1 MSFAQVYTRSVVGLH
16 APAVI
21 IEVHLSQGLP
31 ALTIVG
37 LPEAAVRESKDR
49 VRSAILN
56 SGFQFPNRRLTI
68 NLAPADLP
76 KDGARLDLPIAI
88 GILAASDQLD
98 PEVLSGFEF
107 IGELALNGELRQ
119 VTGSLAVAR
128 AIKAEDLVQ
137 KKQQRQNTE
146 TLLNKDTLPKRQL
159 SEKQPS
165 STDLLNKLTEEP
177 LTEPQQ
183 SRQLIVPKANGAEAS
198 RVEGIEVLAAQNLK
212 AVCDHLQALA
222 YPSEQIEQLQ
232 VVAPTPAQQHA
243 GYKVDLAD
251 VKGQH
256 HARRALE
263 IAAAGG
269 HSLLFTGPPGSGKTL
284 MASRLP
290 TILPD
295 LSAEDALEVAS
306 TYSVAD
312 SDYDYGTR
320 PFRQVHHTISA
331 VALVGGGSRP
341 KPGEIT
347 LANKGVLFL
356 DELPEFERAVL
367 EVLRQPLEAKQ
378 ITISRANSQM
388 TFPANFQLVAAMNPC
403 PCGYDG
409 DASGRCRCRPEQIK
423 RYQDK
428 LSGPL
433 LDRIDLHITVPALPI
448 ADLQNAQAGESSE
461 QVRLRVAAAHQRQL
475 QRQQKV
481 NNQLSPSEIDDYVP
495 LGEGE
500 QQLLQLA
507 QQRLNL
513 SARGYHRVLRVARTI
528 ADLADSDG
536 VTSIHISEALSYRSK

>member
-16 APAVI
+16 APQVI

-37 LPEAAVRESKDR
+37 LPAAAVRESKDR

-88 GILAASDQLD
+88 GILAASGQLE

-119 VTGSLAVAR
+119 VSGSLAVAR
-128 AIKAEDLVQ
+128 AMKAELVVNSTKPSTKPSTKTDEQ
-137 KKQQRQNTE
+137 E
-146 TLLNKDTLPKRQL
+146 SCQL
-159 SEKQPS
+159 
-165 STDLLNKLTEEP
+165 
-177 LTEPQQ
+177 
-183 SRQLIVPKANGAEAS
+183 RQLIVPCDNGAEAS
-198 RVEGIEVLAAQNLK
+198 RVDGVTILAAQNLK
-212 AVCDHLQALA
+212 AVCSHLQSLA
-222 YPSEQIEQLQ
+222 DFSLIDERLE
-232 VVAPTPAQQHA
+232 VVQATAAQSKVA
-243 GYKVDLAD
+243 YKVDLAD

-269 HSLLFTGPPGSGKTL
+269 HSILFTGPPGSGKTL

-295 LSAEDALEVAS
+295 LSDEDALEVAS

-347 LANKGVLFL
+347 LANKGILFL
-356 DELPEFERAVL
+356 DELPEFDRTVL

-378 ITISRANSQM
+378 ITISRANSQL

-409 DASGRCRCRPEQIK
+409 DGSGRCRCRPEQIK

-448 ADLQNAQAGESSE
+448 ADLQNAQAGETSE
-461 QVRLRVAAAHQRQL
+461 QVRTRVAAAHQQQLERQK
-475 QRQQKV
+475 KV
-481 NNQLSPSEIDDYVP
+481 NNELSPSEIDKYIH
-495 LGEGE
+495 LGAGE

-528 ADLADSDG
+528 ADLADSINI
-536 VTSIHISEALSYRSK
+536 TSAHVSEALSYRSK

>member
-16 APAVI
+16 APQVI

-37 LPEAAVRESKDR
+37 LPAAAVRESKDR
-49 VRSAILN
+49 VRSAIIN

-76 KDGARLDLPIAI
+76 KDGARFDLPIAL
-88 GILAASDQLD
+88 GILAASGQLE
-98 PEVLSGFEF
+98 PERLRAFEF
-107 IGELALNGELRQ
+107 MGELALNGDVRP

-128 AIKAEDLVQ
+128 ALCAEKETTRALVVPTDNGEEASLAGDVTVLGASSLQ
-137 KKQQRQNTE
+137 AVCQHLRASD
-146 TLLNKDTLPKRQL
+146 DTADVLPAITPSKVPKR
-159 SEKQPS
+159 
-165 STDLLNKLTEEP
+165 
-177 LTEPQQ
+177 
-183 SRQLIVPKANGAEAS
+183 AS
-198 RVEGIEVLAAQNLK
+198 YN
-212 AVCDHLQALA
+212 
-222 YPSEQIEQLQ
+222 
-232 VVAPTPAQQHA
+232 
-243 GYKVDLAD
+243 VDLAD

-269 HSLLFTGPPGSGKTL
+269 HSLLFVGPPGSGKTL

-290 TILPD
+290 TILPE

-312 SDYDYGTR
+312 SDYCYGSR
-320 PFRQVHHTISA
+320 PFRQVHHTVSA

-341 KPGEIT
+341 RPGEIT
-347 LANKGVLFL
+347 LAHKGVLFL
-356 DELPEFERAVL
+356 DELPEFDRTVL
-367 EVLRQPLEAKQ
+367 EVLRQPLESKN
-378 ITISRANSQM
+378 ITISRANAQL
-388 TFPANFQLVAAMNPC
+388 TFPANFQLIAAMNPC

-409 DASGRCRCRPEQIK
+409 DPSGRCRCRPEQIK

-433 LDRIDLHITVPALPI
+433 MDRIDLHITVPALPVS
-448 ADLQNAQAGESSE
+448 DLQNQQVGEPSI
-461 QVRLRVAAAHQRQL
+461 QVRARVEAASAQQYTRQN
-475 QRQQKV
+475 KA
-481 NNQLSPSEIDDYVP
+481 NSELSPTELDNYVV
-495 LGEGE
+495 LGNGE
-500 QQLLQLA
+500 QQLMQMA

-528 ADLADSDG
+528 ADLAGSAQ
-536 VTSIHISEALSYRSK
+536 VQNAHLSEALSYRGA

>member
-16 APAVI
+16 APQVI

-31 ALTIVG
+31 AFTIVG
-37 LPEAAVRESKDR
+37 LPAAAVRESKDR

-88 GILAASDQLD
+88 GILAASGQLE

-119 VTGSLAVAR
+119 VSGSLAVAR
-128 AIKAEDLVQ
+128 AIKAESLVAKSAIADEQ
-137 KKQQRQNTE
+137 E
-146 TLLNKDTLPKRQL
+146 PRQL
-159 SEKQPS
+159 
-165 STDLLNKLTEEP
+165 
-177 LTEPQQ
+177 QQ
-183 SRQLIVPKANGAEAS
+183 LRQLIVPIDNGAEAS
-198 RVEGIEVLAAQNLK
+198 RVEGVEILGAQSLK
-212 AVCDHLQALA
+212 AVCDHLQSLA
-222 YPSEQIEQLQ
+222 DPSVITERLEI
-232 VVAPTPAQQHA
+232 VTPSPAQQYI
-243 GYKVDLAD
+243 GYQVDLAG

-295 LSAEDALEVAS
+295 LSDEDALEVAS

-356 DELPEFERAVL
+356 DELPEFDRTVL

-378 ITISRANSQM
+378 ITISRANSQL

-409 DASGRCRCRPEQIK
+409 DGSGRCRCRPEQIK

-448 ADLQNAQAGESSE
+448 ADLQNAQAGETSA
-461 QVRLRVAAAHQRQL
+461 QVRIRVAAAHKQQLKRQK
-475 QRQQKV
+475 KV
-481 NNQLSPSEIDDYVP
+481 NNELSPSEIDKYIQ

-528 ADLADSDG
+528 ADLADSTDI
-536 VTSIHISEALSYRSK
+536 TSAHVSEALSYRSK

>member
-16 APAVI
+16 APKVI

-88 GILAASDQLD
+88 GILAASGQLA

-128 AIKAEDLVQ
+128 AIKAEGLAL
-137 KKQQRQNTE
+137 KMSQQAVE
-146 TLLNKDTLPKRQL
+146 DKEKALGAALPTLQATPH
-159 SEKQPS
+159 
-165 STDLLNKLTEEP
+165 
-177 LTEPQQ
+177 
-183 SRQLIVPKANGAEAS
+183 LIVPSHNGAEAS
-198 RVEGIEVLAAQNLK
+198 RVDGITILAAPSLK
-212 AVCDHLQALA
+212 DVCDHLQSL
-222 YPSEQIEQLQ
+222 SGVTDSDKQLQ
-232 VVAPTPAQQHA
+232 VVQPSPAPQQV
-243 GYKVDLAD
+243 GYQVDLAD

-295 LSAEDALEVAS
+295 LSPEDALEVAS

-312 SDYDYGTR
+312 SNYDYGTR

-356 DELPEFERAVL
+356 DELPEFDRTVL

-409 DASGRCRCRPEQIK
+409 DTSGRCRCRPEQIR

-448 ADLQNAQAGESSE
+448 ADLQNAQAGETSK
-461 QVRLRVAAAHQRQL
+461 QVRARVATAYEYQL
-475 QRQQKV
+475 KRQQKV
-481 NNQLSPSEIDDYVP
+481 NNELSPSEIDQYIQ
-495 LGEGE
+495 LGDSE

-528 ADLADSDG
+528 ADLAASVDI
-536 VTSIHISEALSYRSK
+536 TSAHVSEALSYRGK

>member
-16 APAVI
+16 APQVI

-37 LPEAAVRESKDR
+37 LPAAAVRESKDR
-49 VRSAILN
+49 VRSAIIN

-76 KDGARLDLPIAI
+76 KDGARFDLPIAL
-88 GILAASDQLD
+88 GILAASGQL
-98 PEVLSGFEF
+98 ELERLRAFEF
-107 IGELALNGELRQ
+107 MGELALNGDVRP

-128 AIKAEDLVQ
+128 ALCAE
-137 KKQQRQNTE
+137 
-146 TLLNKDTLPKRQL
+146 KDTARALVVP
-159 SEKQPS
+159 
-165 STDLLNKLTEEP
+165 TD
-177 LTEPQQ
+177 
-183 SRQLIVPKANGAEAS
+183 NGEEAS
-198 RVEGIEVLAAQNLK
+198 LAGDITVLGAPSLQ
-212 AVCDHLQALA
+212 AVCQHLRANDDAADVLPTIT
-222 YPSEQIEQLQ
+222 PSN
-232 VVAPTPAQQHA
+232 VSRRAS
-243 GYKVDLAD
+243 YNVDLAD

-269 HSLLFTGPPGSGKTL
+269 HSLLFVGPPGSGKTL

-290 TILPD
+290 TILPE

-312 SDYDYGTR
+312 SDYCYGSR
-320 PFRQVHHTISA
+320 PFRQVHHTVSA

-341 KPGEIT
+341 RPGEIT
-347 LANKGVLFL
+347 LAHKGVLFL
-356 DELPEFERAVL
+356 DELPEFDRTVL
-367 EVLRQPLEAKQ
+367 EVLRQPLESKN
-378 ITISRANSQM
+378 ITISRANAQL
-388 TFPANFQLVAAMNPC
+388 TFPANFQLIAAMNPC

-409 DASGRCRCRPEQIK
+409 DPSGRCRCRPEQIK

-433 LDRIDLHITVPALPI
+433 MDRIDLHITVPALPVS
-448 ADLQNAQAGESSE
+448 DLQNQQGGEPSA
-461 QVRLRVAAAHQRQL
+461 QVRARVEAANIQQYTRQN
-475 QRQQKV
+475 KA
-481 NNQLSPSEIDDYVP
+481 NSELSPTELDNYVV
-495 LGEGE
+495 LGSGE
-500 QQLLQLA
+500 QQLMQMA

-528 ADLADSDG
+528 ADLAGSAQ
-536 VTSIHISEALSYRSK
+536 VQSAHLSEALSYRGA

>member
-16 APAVI
+16 APEVI

-98 PEVLSGFEF
+98 PTVLSGFEF

-119 VTGSLAVAR
+119 ISGSLAVAR
-128 AIKAEDLVQ
+128 AMKAEVLAMQ
-137 KKQQRQNTE
+137 
-146 TLLNKDTLPKRQL
+146 LLKGD
-159 SEKQPS
+159 EKMMS
-165 STDLLNKLTEEP
+165 ST
-177 LTEPQQ
+177 
-183 SRQLIVPKANGAEAS
+183 RQLIVPTINGAEAS
-198 RVEGIEVLAAQNLK
+198 RVEGITVLAAPNLK
-212 AVCDHLQALA
+212 AVCNHLQSLTDSSFLDERLTEVE
-222 YPSEQIEQLQ
+222 PNQIQK
-232 VVAPTPAQQHA
+232 HI
-243 GYKVDLAD
+243 GYQVDLAD

-269 HSLLFTGPPGSGKTL
+269 HSLLLTGPPGSGKTL

-356 DELPEFERAVL
+356 DELPEFDRTVL

-403 PCGYDG
+403 PCCN
-409 DASGRCRCRPEQIK
+409 DA
-423 RYQDK
+423 K
-428 LSGPL
+428 LM
-433 LDRIDLHITVPALPI
+433 AK
-448 ADLQNAQAGESSE
+448 
-461 QVRLRVAAAHQRQL
+461 VR
-475 QRQQKV
+475 
-481 NNQLSPSEIDDYVP
+481 N
-495 LGEGE
+495 
-500 QQLLQLA
+500 
-507 QQRLNL
+507 
-513 SARGYHRVLRVARTI
+513 
-528 ADLADSDG
+528 
-536 VTSIHISEALSYRSK
+536 

>member
-16 APAVI
+16 APQVI

-37 LPEAAVRESKDR
+37 LPAAAVRESKDR

-88 GILAASDQLD
+88 GILAASGQLNPD
-98 PEVLSGFEF
+98 TLADFEF
-107 IGELALNGELRQ
+107 IGELALNGGLRQ

-128 AIKAEDLVQ
+128 AMKAAQLVGKADQ
-137 KKQQRQNTE
+137 TSWQD
-146 TLLNKDTLPKRQL
+146 NKHL
-159 SEKQPS
+159 SKS
-165 STDLLNKLTEEP
+165 DR
-177 LTEPQQ
+177 
-183 SRQLIVPKANGAEAS
+183 RQLIVPTDNGVEAS
-198 RVEGIEVLAAQNLK
+198 RAGGIEILSAPSLK
-212 AVCDHLQALA
+212 AVCDHLQACDDPALA
-222 YPSEQIEQLQ
+222 DAHLAVVTPSP
-232 VVAPTPAQQHA
+232 VPDRASYH
-243 GYKVDLAD
+243 VDLAD

-295 LSAEDALEVAS
+295 LTAEEALEVAS

-312 SDYDYGTR
+312 SDYEYGTR
-320 PFRQVHHTISA
+320 PFRAVHHTISA

-347 LANKGVLFL
+347 LANRGVLFL
-356 DELPEFERAVL
+356 DELPEFDRTVL

-378 ITISRANSQM
+378 ITISRANSQL

-409 DASGRCRCRPEQIK
+409 DASNRCRCRPEQIK
-423 RYQDK
+423 RYQEK

-433 LDRIDLHITVPALPI
+433 LDRIDLHISVPALPI
-448 ADLQNAQAGESSE
+448 SDLQNAQVGESSA
-461 QVRLRVAAAHQRQL
+461 QVRMRVSAAHTRQL
-475 QRQQKV
+475 ARQDKV
-481 NNQLSPSEIDDYVP
+481 NNELSPREVDEYVP
-495 LGEGE
+495 LGESE

-507 QQRLNL
+507 QQKLNL

-528 ADLADSDG
+528 ADLDDSHT
-536 VTSIHISEALSYRSK
+536 VTSAHMSEALSYRSK

>member
-16 APAVI
+16 APKVI

-88 GILAASDQLD
+88 GILAASGQLE

-107 IGELALNGELRQ
+107 IGELALNGNLRQ

-128 AIKAEDLVQ
+128 AIKAEALASKVVQ
-137 KKQQRQNTE
+137 ASKNNDQ
-146 TLLNKDTLPKRQL
+146 QL
-159 SEKQPS
+159 SEQGQ
-165 STDLLNKLTEEP
+165 TV
-177 LTEPQQ
+177 
-183 SRQLIVPKANGAEAS
+183 QLIVPIDNGAEAS
-198 RVEGIEVLAAQNLK
+198 RVEGVEVLGAQSLK
-212 AVCDHLQALA
+212 AVCDHLQSLA
-222 YPSEQIEQLQ
+222 DPSGTYECLET
-232 VVAPTPAQQHA
+232 VTPSPVQQHA

-295 LSAEDALEVAS
+295 LSDEDALEVAS

-331 VALVGGGSRP
+331 VALVGGG
-341 KPGEIT
+341 
-347 LANKGVLFL
+347 
-356 DELPEFERAVL
+356 
-367 EVLRQPLEAKQ
+367 
-378 ITISRANSQM
+378 
-388 TFPANFQLVAAMNPC
+388 
-403 PCGYDG
+403 
-409 DASGRCRCRPEQIK
+409 CRFTQ
-423 RYQDK
+423 
-428 LSGPL
+428 
-433 LDRIDLHITVPALPI
+433 
-448 ADLQNAQAGESSE
+448 
-461 QVRLRVAAAHQRQL
+461 
-475 QRQQKV
+475 
-481 NNQLSPSEIDDYVP
+481 
-495 LGEGE
+495 
-500 QQLLQLA
+500 
-507 QQRLNL
+507 
-513 SARGYHRVLRVARTI
+513 
-528 ADLADSDG
+528 
-536 VTSIHISEALSYRSK
+536 

>member
-16 APAVI
+16 ALKVI

-31 ALTIVG
+31 ALAIVG

-98 PEVLSGFEF
+98 PEVLAGFEF
-107 IGELALNGELRQ
+107 IGELALNGKLRQ

-128 AIKAEDLVQ
+128 AIKAESLAIKV
-137 KKQQRQNTE
+137 
-146 TLLNKDTLPKRQL
+146 
-159 SEKQPS
+159 SEK
-165 STDLLNKLTEEP
+165 LKKGEKANKNETGIN
-177 LTEPQQ
+177 Q
-183 SRQLIVPKANGAEAS
+183 SISVTTPITPQLIVPNINGAEAS
-198 RVEGIEVLAAQNLK
+198 RVEGVEILGAGSLK
-212 AVCDHLQALA
+212 AVCDHLQALTNPNA
-222 YPSEQIEQLQ
+222 SYESLTIVE
-232 VVAPTPAQQHA
+232 PTAAQQHA

-284 MASRLP
+284 MAARLP

-347 LANKGVLFL
+347 LANKGILFL
-356 DELPEFERAVL
+356 DELPEFERSVL

-409 DASGRCRCRPEQIK
+409 DSSGRCRCRPEQIK

-448 ADLQNAQAGESSE
+448 ADLQNAQAGESLE
-461 QVRLRVAAAHQRQL
+461 QVRSRVSVAHKRQL
-475 QRQQKV
+475 ARQHKV
-481 NNQLSPSEIDDYVP
+481 NNELSPSELDEYIP

-500 QQLLQLA
+500 QQLLQVA

-528 ADLADSDG
+528 ADLADSNE
-536 VTSIHISEALSYRSK
+536 VTSVHVSEALSYRSK

>member
-16 APAVI
+16 APEVI

-49 VRSAILN
+49 VRSAIIN

-98 PEVLSGFEF
+98 PEVLAGFEF

-119 VTGSLAVAR
+119 VSGSLAVAR
-128 AIKAEDLVQ
+128 AMKAEILAAQ
-137 KKQQRQNTE
+137 I
-146 TLLNKDTLPKRQL
+146 LKDDEQM
-159 SEKQPS
+159 S
-165 STDLLNKLTEEP
+165 S
-177 LTEPQQ
+177 
-183 SRQLIVPKANGAEAS
+183 SRQLIVPTINGAEAS
-198 RVEGIEVLAAQNLK
+198 RVDGITVLAATTLK
-212 AVCDHLQALA
+212 AVCNHLQSLTDCSLLDERLTAVE
-222 YPSEQIEQLQ
+222 PS
-232 VVAPTPAQQHA
+232 PTPQHV
-243 GYKVDLAD
+243 GYQVDLAD

-312 SDYDYGTR
+312 SDYNYGTR

-331 VALVGGGSRP
+331 VALVGGGCQFSKYLSYSRNRCHV
-341 KPGEIT
+341 IQNIFST
-347 LANKGVLFL
+347 
-356 DELPEFERAVL
+356 
-367 EVLRQPLEAKQ
+367 
-378 ITISRANSQM
+378 
-388 TFPANFQLVAAMNPC
+388 
-403 PCGYDG
+403 
-409 DASGRCRCRPEQIK
+409 ASF
-423 RYQDK
+423 
-428 LSGPL
+428 
-433 LDRIDLHITVPALPI
+433 
-448 ADLQNAQAGESSE
+448 
-461 QVRLRVAAAHQRQL
+461 
-475 QRQQKV
+475 
-481 NNQLSPSEIDDYVP
+481 
-495 LGEGE
+495 
-500 QQLLQLA
+500 
-507 QQRLNL
+507 
-513 SARGYHRVLRVARTI
+513 
-528 ADLADSDG
+528 DSFG
-536 VTSIHISEALSYRSK
+536 EAL

>member
-1 MSFAQVYTRSVVGLH
+1 MTLCIRKILMSFAQVYTRSVVGLH
-16 APAVI
+16 APKVI

-88 GILAASDQLD
+88 GILAASGQLE
-98 PEVLSGFEF
+98 PEVLSNFEF
-107 IGELALNGELRQ
+107 IGELALNGQLRQ
-119 VTGSLAVAR
+119 VTGSLAVTR
-128 AIKAEDLVQ
+128 AIKAEKLALALSQVAANEQ
-137 KKQQRQNTE
+137 GQNNPNTSPP
-146 TLLNKDTLPKRQL
+146 TTP
-159 SEKQPS
+159 
-165 STDLLNKLTEEP
+165 
-177 LTEPQQ
+177 
-183 SRQLIVPKANGAEAS
+183 QLIVPIDNGREAS
-198 RVEGIEVLAAQNLK
+198 RVDGVTILAAQSLK
-212 AVCDHLQALA
+212 AVCDHLQSLVD
-222 YPSEQIEQLQ
+222 PSANYESLS
-232 VVAPTPAQQHA
+232 VVQPSPATQHI
-243 GYKVDLAD
+243 GYQVDLAD

-295 LSAEDALEVAS
+295 LSDEDALEVAS

-356 DELPEFERAVL
+356 DELPEFDRSVL

-403 PCGYDG
+403 PCCN
-409 DASGRCRCRPEQIK
+409 SS
-423 RYQDK
+423 K
-428 LSGPL
+428 LMAKN
-433 LDRIDLHITVPALPI
+433 I
-448 ADLQNAQAGESSE
+448 N
-461 QVRLRVAAAHQRQL
+461 
-475 QRQQKV
+475 
-481 NNQLSPSEIDDYVP
+481 
-495 LGEGE
+495 
-500 QQLLQLA
+500 
-507 QQRLNL
+507 
-513 SARGYHRVLRVARTI
+513 
-528 ADLADSDG
+528 
-536 VTSIHISEALSYRSK
+536 

>member
-16 APAVI
+16 APKVI

-88 GILAASDQLD
+88 GILAASGQLA

-128 AIKAEDLVQ
+128 AIKAEGLALKLSPAVKDKAEEVSA
-137 KKQQRQNTE
+137 
-146 TLLNKDTLPKRQL
+146 TLSLSPKT
-159 SEKQPS
+159 P
-165 STDLLNKLTEEP
+165 
-177 LTEPQQ
+177 
-183 SRQLIVPKANGAEAS
+183 QLIVPSHNGAEAS
-198 RVEGIEVLAAQNLK
+198 RVDGVTILAAPSLK
-212 AVCDHLQALA
+212 DVCDHLQSLSGAIDSDTRLQIVQ
-222 YPSEQIEQLQ
+222 PSPAPQQ
-232 VVAPTPAQQHA
+232 V
-243 GYKVDLAD
+243 GYQVDLAD

-295 LSAEDALEVAS
+295 LSPEDALEVAS

-312 SDYDYGTR
+312 SNYDYGTR

-356 DELPEFERAVL
+356 DELPEFDRTVL

-403 PCGYDG
+403 PCCN
-409 DASGRCRCRPEQIK
+409 SS
-423 RYQDK
+423 K
-428 LSGPL
+428 LM
-433 LDRIDLHITVPALPI
+433 AK
-448 ADLQNAQAGESSE
+448 N
-461 QVRLRVAAAHQRQL
+461 
-475 QRQQKV
+475 
-481 NNQLSPSEIDDYVP
+481 
-495 LGEGE
+495 
-500 QQLLQLA
+500 
-507 QQRLNL
+507 LN
-513 SARGYHRVLRVARTI
+513 
-528 ADLADSDG
+528 
-536 VTSIHISEALSYRSK
+536 